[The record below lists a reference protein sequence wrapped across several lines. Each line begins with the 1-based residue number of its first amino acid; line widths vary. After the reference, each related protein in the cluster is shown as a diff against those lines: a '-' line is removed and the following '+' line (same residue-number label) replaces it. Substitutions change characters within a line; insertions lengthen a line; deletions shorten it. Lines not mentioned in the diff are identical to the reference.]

1 MITADPSV
9 KLVGV
14 KNIKPDASGRL
25 EVVTSKI
32 GGGGMRGSVTKAVA
46 TARHSAGAQK
56 LEWCRCML
64 KERKNCLE

>member
-56 LEWCRCML
+56 L
-64 KERKNCLE
+64 